1 MSVGYLTYRPGDMIP
16 VNNELL
22 NKFEIYRDNRSQA
35 QTIRDIL
42 CAALGVHLSKI
53 DLSYGHVQK
62 ISTRIEM
69 ALEKERSKRGIS
81 KRETVRQL
89 VSEQLESRE
98 WNPELSLLYPSR
110 SDRSGIS
117 TLFYIGLDLYWI
129 LILAALTVFMLSH
142 R

>member
-16 VNNELL
+16 VNEELL

-42 CAALGVHLSKI
+42 CVALGVQLSKI

-62 ISTRIEM
+62 INTRIEM

-89 VSEQLESRE
+89 VSEHLESRC
-98 WNPELSLLYPSR
+98 
-110 SDRSGIS
+110 GIQNYVC
-117 TLFYIGLDLYWI
+117 YIPLDLIGVALAHYFI
-129 LILAALTVFMLSH
+129 SGLICMG
-142 R
+142 

>member
-16 VNNELL
+16 VNKELF

-42 CAALGVHLSKI
+42 CAALGVQLSKI
-53 DLSYGHVQK
+53 DLSYGHIQK
-62 ISTRIEM
+62 INTRIEL

-89 VSEQLESRE
+89 VSEQLEGV
-98 WNPELSLLYPSR
+98 LKCQM
-110 SDRSGIS
+110 D
-117 TLFYIGLDLYWI
+117 
-129 LILAALTVFMLSH
+129 M
-142 R
+142 